1 MLRKCARITAI
12 LLALAM
18 LAGLLAVSGGA
29 AGEQTIEAMF
39 SGCKGGGRSNLSLK
53 LEGDTATFSYSPL
66 FYVERDFPG
75 YDPLTD
81 GDVENI
87 VAMCVAGFK
96 QWEGEY
102 QVRGR
107 TLTLAVNV
115 DAAMAA
121 SKSKAT
127 VLVVPPN
134 DDGIAG
140 QASFSPLFWKPNR
153 TTKITLFPHD
163 PLYEWY
169 YAGTPAHEFGHAL
182 GLNDAYSYSGFY
194 HSDNFFGLV
203 VNLLFDFAQP
213 EAPDYRAP
221 WDAIMRGS
229 WRGAAIY
236 DRDVEMVL
244 WAWKHGKFQ
253 LYTESVLMYLFPWFE
268 LSPVFFNQ

>member
-1 MLRKCARITAI
+1 MKKTCARFAAI
-12 LLALAM
+12 LLVIALSAC
-18 LAGLLAVSGGA
+18 LLALPAGA

-39 SGCKGGGRSNLSLK
+39 KGKTGGGRSNLSLQ

-66 FYVERDFPG
+66 FFVERNFPG

-81 GDVENI
+81 GDVASI
-87 VAMCVAGFK
+87 VDMCVAGFK

-107 TLTLAVNV
+107 TLTLVVNV

-127 VLVVPPN
+127 VIVEP
-134 DDGIAG
+134 DGGSAAG
-140 QASFSPLFWKPNR
+140 TASFTGFFWRPNR
-153 TTKITLFPHD
+153 TTVITLYPYNPHS
-163 PLYEWY
+163 EWF
-169 YAGTPAHEFGHAL
+169 YAGTPAHEFGHAI
-182 GLNDAYSYSGFY
+182 GLNDAYSYGVFEY
-194 HSDNFFGLV
+194 FGGFFGFI
-203 VNLLFDFAQP
+203 VNLLADFAQP
-213 EAPDYRAP
+213 EAPEYRAP

-253 LYTESVLMYLFPWFE
+253 LYTESILMYLFPWFE
-268 LSPVFFNQ
+268 LSPVFFNN